1 MEQLLVL
8 VALILIGIPVSLIYL
23 LISHSRLKARV
34 AQLQDLIEKPDSSLH
49 QSEHEI
55 PAARVIAAR
64 EASPPDPIA
73 SPDPAPAEQS
83 VPDHAP
89 SPPQAVVLRADRFT
103 ALGRWLRDNW
113 FYAVSALSLA
123 LAGIFLVQYG
133 MESGLLPPMA
143 RVVAALG
150 FGAVLIGAG
159 EMIRRRFGD
168 DETTSTAYLPST
180 FSGAGIVT
188 LFGAILSARLLY
200 GLIGAEVALIGLVA
214 VALLAIV
221 LGWFHG
227 PLLAAV
233 GVIGAFVAPFVVG
246 GSSENPSWLF
256 GYFGLIGAV
265 GLAVD
270 AIRRWGWISVI
281 TLVQAYGAG
290 GLIIVDVSDVAGAFG
305 VYVTALALLTILL
318 PVLSLRPTHSG
329 ALLSR
334 SLLGKTGTIWPEFPT
349 RLAAGAMVASS
360 GALMLMSQ
368 DGAGEFWLAVLCLAV
383 LFLALTVWC
392 ADAPALADLAT
403 LPVLAMLGAVW
414 LQPDVM
420 GAWDVFSAA
429 REPESRMP
437 LQATLLVAVGLM
449 LSLATAWR
457 SLREGGLPGVG
468 WAAGAA
474 IIAPAMA
481 IMLEIRWHPAA
492 VIGAYPWALHGA
504 VIAAAMVALAERFAR
519 VDGPDRL
526 RMSFAV
532 LSALAALAFAC
543 VILLSS
549 AALTVAFAIT
559 VLAAAALD
567 RRFELPVM
575 TVYISVGVVT
585 LGYRLLVDPG
595 LDWAV
600 HAPLGGLVLAY
611 GGTLAALIAAL
622 VLVAPLG
629 RRVAQ
634 VMLES
639 AAWTVG
645 GMFASLLLTRL
656 IEGLGGVETSTG
668 THWALSLHAMIWFG
682 AALAQMHRRQLGGRL
697 ARMRDVLAAVFAL
710 VGLGALGGALTF
722 ANPLL
727 DRYELVLGPPVFNTL
742 AVAYL
747 LPALLLGGA
756 AWRITAPPAL
766 LRRIMAALAGA
777 LGALWLGLAIRH
789 FWQGSSGMEI
799 GHVSQPELYS
809 YTVALLAVGA
819 ALFYQ
824 SLARGSARMR
834 RAGLVV
840 IGLAVAKVF
849 FIDIS
854 GLGGLTRV
862 FSLLALGLSLAVLAW
877 LNRWARARPQP
888 AK

>member
-8 VALILIGIPVSLIYL
+8 AALILIAMPVALIYL
-23 LISHSRLKARV
+23 LISHSRLKTRV
-34 AQLQDLIEKPDSSLH
+34 AQLQRQIATPDTPVSDPVP
-49 QSEHEI
+49 EPEI
-55 PAARVIAAR
+55 PAARRIAAR
-64 EASPPDPIA
+64 KAPPSDPVAPPDA
-73 SPDPAPAEQS
+73 VS
-83 VPDHAP
+83 VPPRRKDD
-89 SPPQAVVLRADRFT
+89 PPRAVVFRADRFA
-103 ALGRWLRDNW
+103 ALAKWLRDNW

-150 FGAVLIGAG
+150 FGALLIGAG
-159 EMIRRRFGD
+159 EAIRRRFGD

-200 GLIGAEVALIGLVA
+200 GLIGAETALVGLIA

-233 GVIGAFVAPFVVG
+233 GVIGAFAAPFVVG
-246 GSSENPSWLF
+246 GSSDDPGWLL
-256 GYFGLIGAV
+256 GYFAVIAAV
-265 GLAVD
+265 GLSVD
-270 AIRRWGWISVI
+270 AIRRWGWISVL
-281 TLVQAYGAG
+281 TLALAYGAG
-290 GLIIVDVSDVAGAFG
+290 WLIVIGGAAVAGPFG
-305 VYVTALALLTILL
+305 VYATALALLAIAL
-318 PVLSLRPTHSG
+318 PVLSLRPAHSG
-329 ALLSR
+329 ALLSGSIR
-334 SLLGKTGTIWPEFPT
+334 KSARRPAFPT
-349 RLAAGAMVASS
+349 LLATGALLASLVALVPVSQAGAA
-360 GALMLMSQ
+360 
-368 DGAGEFWLAVLCLAV
+368 EFWLSVICLAL
-383 LFLALTVWC
+383 LFLALTLWC
-392 ADAPALADLAT
+392 ADAPALADLAA
-403 LPVLAMLGAVW
+403 LPVLALLAVLW

-420 GAWDVFSAA
+420 GAWSDFTAP

-437 LQATLLVAVGLM
+437 LQATWLVALGLA
-449 LSLATAWR
+449 LSLAAAWR

-481 IMLEIRWHPAA
+481 IMLEIRWQPTA
-492 VIGAYPWALHGA
+492 VIGAYPWALHA
-504 VIAAAMVALAERFAR
+504 AAIAGAMVALAERFAR
-519 VDGPDRL
+519 VDGADRL

-532 LSALAALAFAC
+532 LSALSALAFAC

-549 AALTVAFAIT
+549 AALTVAFAVT

-567 RRFELPVM
+567 ARFGLPVM
-575 TVYISVGVVT
+575 TAYIAAGVVT

-595 LDWAV
+595 LDWAAR
-600 HAPLGGLVLAY
+600 APLGEMVTAY
-611 GGTLAALIAAL
+611 GGTLAALVGAL

-629 RRVAQ
+629 RRAAQ

-645 GMFASLLLTRL
+645 GTLASLLLGRL
-656 IEGLGGVETSTG
+656 IERLGGMAMTS
-668 THWALSLHAMIWFG
+668 THWALSLHALIWLA
-682 AALAQMHRRQLGGRL
+682 AALAQMHRRQLGGRMNI
-697 ARMRDVLAAVFAL
+697 ARSALAAIFAL
-710 VGLGALGGALTF
+710 AALGPLLGALTL
-722 ANPLL
+722 ANPLF
-727 DRYELVLGPPVFNTL
+727 DRYETVLGPPVLNTL

-747 LPALLLGGA
+747 LPALVLGGA
-756 AWRITAPPAL
+756 AWRMGTLPAL
-766 LRRIMAALAGA
+766 LRRIIGALAVA

-789 FWQGSSGMEI
+789 FWQGGSGMAL
-799 GHVSQPELYS
+799 GRVSQPELYS

-819 ALFYQ
+819 GLFYQ
-824 SLARGSARMR
+824 SLARGSAGMR

-849 FIDIS
+849 FVDIS

-862 FSLLALGLSLAVLAW
+862 FSLLALGLSLAALAW
-877 LNRWARARPQP
+877 LNRWAQGRAQ
-888 AK
+888 AGG